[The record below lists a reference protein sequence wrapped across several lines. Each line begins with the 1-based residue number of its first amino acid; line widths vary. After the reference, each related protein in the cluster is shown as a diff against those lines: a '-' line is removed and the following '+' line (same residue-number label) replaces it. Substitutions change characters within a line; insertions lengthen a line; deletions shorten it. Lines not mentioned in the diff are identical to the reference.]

1 MSPPNDERRY
11 SDEEFA
17 LILSRAVE
25 IEGRPAPEPETPPLP
40 LPPSDGLTLAE
51 IQEIAGEAGIDP
63 GAVAEAAS
71 ALSREEPSTLAILL
85 GGPPKMQV
93 ERFVPGHPSPEQMS
107 VMIDQAREI
116 LERDGDANEVLG
128 GLEWRFHEPGES
140 STFIQVAPRGD
151 GTRIRISVSRSGQAF
166 LSYWVPMV
174 ASAVIAGITLGAVEP
189 NTLGGFLFGFGG
201 ALTVGYGIGRTIWT
215 YSTRGWNERLERL
228 LAAMTRTAE
237 EATSKSHNETPLPPS
252 DGVEEEQPT
261 LPPPDTSEDGPS

>member
-11 SDEEFA
+11 TDEEFA
-17 LILSRAVE
+17 LILRRAVE
-25 IEGRPAPEPETPPLP
+25 IEGRPTPEPETPPLP
-40 LPPSDGLTLAE
+40 LPTSDGLTLTE

-63 GAVAEAAS
+63 AAVAEAAS

-85 GGPPKMQV
+85 GGAPKMQV

-151 GTRIRISVSRSGQAF
+151 GTRIQISVNRAGQAF
-166 LSYWVPMV
+166 LSYWVPTT
-174 ASAVIAGITLGAVEP
+174 ACAVIAGITLGTIDPGSLAP
-189 NTLGGFLFGFGG
+189 FLFGFGG
-201 ALTVGYGIGRTIWT
+201 ALAAGYGIGRTIWR
-215 YSTRGWNERLERL
+215 YSTRGWDERLQRL
-228 LAAMTRTAE
+228 LSAMTRTA
-237 EATSKSHNETPLPPS
+237 
-252 DGVEEEQPT
+252 EEEQPT
-261 LPPPDTSEDGPS
+261 LPPPDT